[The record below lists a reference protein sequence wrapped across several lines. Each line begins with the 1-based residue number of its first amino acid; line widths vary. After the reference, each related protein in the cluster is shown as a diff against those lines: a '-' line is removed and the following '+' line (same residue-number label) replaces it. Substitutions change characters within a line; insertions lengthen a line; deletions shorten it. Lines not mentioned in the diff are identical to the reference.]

1 MGRMTRC
8 GLAALTCL
16 ALIASAVG
24 ARPRGSKQLPIE
36 VRVIEGVSKTDDL
49 IVAITT
55 GRDEKHLATL
65 MAGVDV
71 TKPNEQGVTPLVA
84 AVQLGRSDAVKLLLD
99 AGAVET
105 DSAELFYGQTA
116 VFTAAAWGHLGIV
129 RLLTEHG
136 HDVERENVN
145 GASAAM
151 AAAERGHAG
160 VLGFLIGAGADFQK
174 ADNAGVTPLYRAK
187 KNGHKD
193 VVALLL
199 DAGAEELHADLPK
212 RAWEAEPQPT
222 GRTKTCKKAKSK
234 QEREAQTGLAAE
246 AEQTRAE
253 AAAALIN
260 AAKQDEARAL
270 EKAGRKAKA
279 KAKARA
285 RQAEL
290 AAKVQRTREAARARE
305 AELAAEAKARE
316 AAAAREAELAA
327 KQAREE
333 ARGLEAARARELSA
347 DDLSDMGVAPAAAL
361 RILCAINAQRMA
373 ASKLAVNEVMD
384 DSARHQA
391 VLEAELKDH
400 RARIAKLQLADV
412 PEDLLCCISCEIMK
426 DPSTLKAI
434 KAGVSVDELNEI
446 LGTTD
451 INEADERGGTL
462 LWRNAFSGRVDAV
475 ELLLAAGA
483 DAEAAT
489 VDGQTAIFVAA
500 YRGHADVL
508 RVLLEA
514 SGDVDRPDAGR
525 ADAVELLLDAEGAEE
540 RDVDVAARNGR
551 TVVHIAALNGH
562 ADVLRAMSKHG
573 GDVDRADANGV
584 TPQAVAAQEG
594 HVDALRVLI
603 DAGADVNSASEDGST
618 PLRVATKNGLEEVIA
633 LLVDAGA
640 VEPVRGR
647 CFGALMY
654 VLAMIV
660 LAYFNLL
667 VYDKEGFDQLLFE
680 VAAVESS
687 AGIGAETDEWGIYLC
702 GAYAVTIWREV
713 GGVAIF
719 MLLCFACFL
728 LFLFDHDFSWA
739 DPIKDAL
746 RRWVSTP
753 AYAAFR
759 YARTK
764 VRAFLRIRDL
774 QAADADWDADVRRE
788 LYGRDVAGAPRRR
801 RQKQLKPARPSTPE
815 PQVTAATAKAAEKA
829 AASLAAEAEAQADAA
844 MRREAARDAAKKKKA
859 DEKRAREAAA
869 RAAAKAKA
877 DAAEQAKAEA
887 RALAAEAERAKAA
900 RKAAEARDEHAREEA
915 AAAAAKAKAAE
926 DARLGEGRAEEA
938 AAEKLARE
946 EAAAAKAKAA
956 EDARARAE
964 AAQEEAAARFEEET
978 RRWRDRRGGGG
989 ALQGVGAEEIE
1000 DRDFVALVAGDL
1012 REMGVGEA
1020 AAARILAARDEK
1032 DVAEE
1037 LLCPISC
1044 EVMTDPVSADDG
1056 HTYER
1061 ACIEA
1066 WFAKGKRTSPAT
1078 NELLE
1083 SLKLRP
1089 NHVVRRMV
1097 AKYARSGPK
1106 VA

>member
-1 MGRMTRC
+1 MRIAMLMSLAMLVS
-8 GLAALTCL
+8 LAAL
-16 ALIASAVG
+16 
-24 ARPRGSKQLPIE
+24 
-36 VRVIEGVSKTDDL
+36 
-49 IVAITT
+49 
-55 GRDEKHLATL
+55 
-65 MAGVDV
+65 
-71 TKPNEQGVTPLVA
+71 
-84 AVQLGRSDAVKLLLD
+84 
-99 AGAVET
+99 
-105 DSAELFYGQTA
+105 
-116 VFTAAAWGHLGIV
+116 
-129 RLLTEHG
+129 
-136 HDVERENVN
+136 
-145 GASAAM
+145 
-151 AAAERGHAG
+151 
-160 VLGFLIGAGADFQK
+160 
-174 ADNAGVTPLYRAK
+174 
-187 KNGHKD
+187 
-193 VVALLL
+193 
-199 DAGAEELHADLPK
+199 
-212 RAWEAEPQPT
+212 
-222 GRTKTCKKAKSK
+222 
-234 QEREAQTGLAAE
+234 
-246 AEQTRAE
+246 
-253 AAAALIN
+253 AAAASTTN
-260 AAKQDEARAL
+260 
-270 EKAGRKAKA
+270 
-279 KAKARA
+279 
-285 RQAEL
+285 
-290 AAKVQRTREAARARE
+290 
-305 AELAAEAKARE
+305 
-316 AAAAREAELAA
+316 
-327 KQAREE
+327 
-333 ARGLEAARARELSA
+333 
-347 DDLSDMGVAPAAAL
+347 
-361 RILCAINAQRMA
+361 
-373 ASKLAVNEVMD
+373 KL
-384 DSARHQA
+384 
-391 VLEAELKDH
+391 LKS
-400 RARIAKLQLADV
+400 I
-412 PEDLLCCISCEIMK
+412 E
-426 DPSTLKAI
+426 
-434 KAGVSVDELNEI
+434 AGVSVDDLQEVI
-446 LGTTD
+446 ATTD
-451 INEADERGGTL
+451 IDEADERGVTL
-462 LWRNAFSGRVDAV
+462 LWASAFYEHVNAV

-489 VDGQTAIFVAA
+489 VDGQTAIFAA
-500 YRGHADVL
+500 AHRGHADVL

-514 SGDVDRPDAGR
+514 SGDVDRPDVNGTTPAYAAARSGHVDALRVLVDSGADVNRAAKQMTPLWIAAKSGHVDVVALLLEAGAENTAARKGRDAAWVAARAGHADVLRLLGKHVDDLDRASSDGTTAVAEAAHAGHVDALRVLVAAGADVYKNTNGLTPLALAAQAGR
-525 ADAVELLLDAEGAEE
+525 ADAVELLLDAGGAEE

-551 TVVHIAALNGH
+551 TVVHIAAFNGH
-562 ADVLRAMSKHG
+562 ADVLRAMSEHG

-584 TPQAVAAQEG
+584 TPLAVAAQEG

-603 DAGADVNSASEDGST
+603 DAGADVNAASEDGST
-618 PLRVATKNGLEEVIA
+618 PLRVATDQWLEGRDREEVIA
-633 LLVDAGA
+633 LLEDAGA

-654 VLAMIV
+654 LLAMTV
-660 LAYFNLL
+660 LAYIDLSN
-667 VYDKEGFDQLLFE
+667 VEVPYDGGMDQLLFE

-702 GAYAVTIWREV
+702 ASTMALTVLSHHCHKGEVIGTLLAAIVLLMNASAFFMGRVFDSSSAGDQPHWFRLVVFWQCPLITVAFIYWEFRDRFRTPEASLGVVESRIGGDALIALQYLLPCAICFVSLSDRFIVWWLYGMVCWYIASYCLSVLGDFFLSRKSSDLRMILTATAGLIAFKHLFSRLVILVILFLFNPPGDGPRLDLLFVVAGGAYAVTIWREV

-719 MLLCFACFL
+719 MLLCGAAFL
-728 LFLFDHDFSWA
+728 LLLFDHDFSWA
-739 DPIKDAL
+739 DPIKDAF

-764 VRAFLRIRDL
+764 VRAFLRIRNL
-774 QAADADWDADVRRE
+774 QAAEADWDADVRRD

-844 MRREAARDAAKKKKA
+844 MRREAARDALKKKAA

-887 RALAAEAERAKAA
+887 RARAAEAERAKAA
-900 RKAAEARDEHAREEA
+900 RKLAEARDEHAREEA

-926 DARLGEGRAEEA
+926 DARARAKAAREEA
-938 AAEKLARE
+938 AAKKLASE
-946 EAAAAKAKAA
+946 EAAAAKAKAQ
-956 EDARARAE
+956 EDARVRAE

-978 RRWRDRRGGGG
+978 AARARTDEAAEARFKASASASRVEPERGDAKTVAVLARLG
-989 ALQGVGAEEIE
+989 LTDLLPLFQAEEIE

-1097 AKYARSGPK
+1097 AKYLAER
-1106 VA
+1106 A

>member
-1 MGRMTRC
+1 MRFLVS
-8 GLAALTCL
+8 LAAL
-16 ALIASAVG
+16 
-24 ARPRGSKQLPIE
+24 
-36 VRVIEGVSKTDDL
+36 
-49 IVAITT
+49 
-55 GRDEKHLATL
+55 
-65 MAGVDV
+65 
-71 TKPNEQGVTPLVA
+71 
-84 AVQLGRSDAVKLLLD
+84 
-99 AGAVET
+99 
-105 DSAELFYGQTA
+105 
-116 VFTAAAWGHLGIV
+116 
-129 RLLTEHG
+129 
-136 HDVERENVN
+136 
-145 GASAAM
+145 
-151 AAAERGHAG
+151 
-160 VLGFLIGAGADFQK
+160 
-174 ADNAGVTPLYRAK
+174 
-187 KNGHKD
+187 
-193 VVALLL
+193 
-199 DAGAEELHADLPK
+199 
-212 RAWEAEPQPT
+212 
-222 GRTKTCKKAKSK
+222 
-234 QEREAQTGLAAE
+234 
-246 AEQTRAE
+246 
-253 AAAALIN
+253 AAAASTTN
-260 AAKQDEARAL
+260 
-270 EKAGRKAKA
+270 
-279 KAKARA
+279 
-285 RQAEL
+285 
-290 AAKVQRTREAARARE
+290 
-305 AELAAEAKARE
+305 
-316 AAAAREAELAA
+316 
-327 KQAREE
+327 
-333 ARGLEAARARELSA
+333 
-347 DDLSDMGVAPAAAL
+347 
-361 RILCAINAQRMA
+361 
-373 ASKLAVNEVMD
+373 KL
-384 DSARHQA
+384 
-391 VLEAELKDH
+391 LKS
-400 RARIAKLQLADV
+400 I
-412 PEDLLCCISCEIMK
+412 E
-426 DPSTLKAI
+426 
-434 KAGVSVDELNEI
+434 AGVSVDELDEI
-446 LGTTD
+446 IATTD
-451 INEADERGGTL
+451 INEADERGVTL
-462 LWRNAFSGRVDAV
+462 LWASAFYGRVDVV
-475 ELLLAAGA
+475 EMLLAAGA

-489 VDGQTAIFVAA
+489 VEGQTAIAA
-500 YRGHADVL
+500 AAHRGHADVL

-514 SGDVDRPDAGR
+514 SGDVDRPDVNGTTPAYAAARSGHVDALRVLVDSGADVNKAAKQMTPLWIAAKSGHVDVVALLLEAGAENTAAR
-525 ADAVELLLDAEGAEE
+525 KGRDAVW
-540 RDVDVAARNGR
+540 VAAR
-551 TVVHIAALNGH
+551 AGH
-562 ADVLRAMSKHG
+562 ADVLRLLAKHV
-573 GDVDRADANGV
+573 DDLDRADANGV
-584 TPQAVAAQEG
+584 TPLAVAAQEG

-603 DAGADVNSASEDGST
+603 DAGADVNAASEDGST

-667 VYDKEGFDQLLFE
+667 VYDKEGFYQLLFE

-687 AGIGAETDEWGIYLC
+687 AGIGAEMDEWGIYLC
-702 GAYAVTIWREV
+702 ASTMALTVLSHYCLKGEVIPTLLAALVLLMNASAFFMGRVFDSSSAGNQPHWFRLVVFWQCPVITVAFIHWEKGGMTTAASLGVDESRIGGDARIALEYLLPCAICFVSLSDRFIAWWLYGIMCWSIACDCLSGLGHFFLSRKSSGLRMILTATAGLIAFKHLFSRLAILVILFLFNPRGDGPRLDLLFVVAGGAYAVTIWREV

-764 VRAFLRIRDL
+764 VRAFLRIRNL
-774 QAADADWDADVRRE
+774 QAAEADWDADVRRD

-829 AASLAAEAEAQADAA
+829 AASLAAEAEAQAEATARKAA
-844 MRREAARDAAKKKKA
+844 AREALKKKAA
-859 DEKRAREAAA
+859 DEKRTREAAA

-887 RALAAEAERAKAA
+887 RARAAEAERAKAA

-926 DARLGEGRAEEA
+926 DARARAKAAREEA
-938 AAEKLARE
+938 AAKKLARE
-946 EAAAAKAKAA
+946 EAAAAKAKAQ

-978 RRWRDRRGGGG
+978 AARARTDEAAAARFKASASAARVEPERGDAKIVAVLARLG
-989 ALQGVGAEEIE
+989 LTDLLPLFQAEEIE

-1044 EVMTDPVSADDG
+1044 EIMTDPVSADDG

-1097 AKYARSGPK
+1097 AKYLAER
-1106 VA
+1106 A